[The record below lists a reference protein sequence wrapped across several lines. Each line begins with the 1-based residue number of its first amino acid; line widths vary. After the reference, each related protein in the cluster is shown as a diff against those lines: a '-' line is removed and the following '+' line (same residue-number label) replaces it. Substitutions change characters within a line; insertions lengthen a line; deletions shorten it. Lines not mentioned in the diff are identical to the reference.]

1 MTPVAVHADQ
11 TVVADTRSFAECR
24 LVLDRSR
31 QTKFEKDL
39 GLHEK
44 TINYEGL
51 YLPKTETMLR
61 RDPQEYPD
69 GEIWRDSI
77 RLQLRF
83 EEPSVD
89 FLTIALVD
97 GPLVY
102 DYNNPGSIGPRFI
115 SRKFSTGMY
124 IASSRGLFSFRS
136 IACLAYDQQIFRDQK
151 QLRSRLLLSRCRSYA
166 GP

>member
-1 MTPVAVHADQ
+1 MVSTKSDLFEKRLVTSDSVPSGPVAVHADQ
-11 TVVADTRSFAECR
+11 TVVADTRRFAGCH
-24 LVLDRSR
+24 LVLVRSR

-44 TINYEGL
+44 IINYEGL
-51 YLPKTETMLR
+51 YLLKTETTLR
-61 RDPQEYPD
+61 RDPQEYPG

-83 EEPSVD
+83 EELSMD

-102 DYNNPGSIGPRFI
+102 DYNNPG
-115 SRKFSTGMY
+115 
-124 IASSRGLFSFRS
+124 
-136 IACLAYDQQIFRDQK
+136 
-151 QLRSRLLLSRCRSYA
+151 
-166 GP
+166 